1 MAHQQCSRFISHSA
15 QAFSTTSLAA
25 RAELPGAK
33 PHPPLVARGRVHIA
47 LLCKSYCSHP
57 VTFLLFKC
65 STRSH
70 FSEMNASCVTMMQ
83 ILFLQTCFRASN
95 MPSADALSRFAVGS
109 SSTKTGGRR
118 RRYAPRQPCGA
129 GRSIDFCPPARSRT
143 PLFFRLQTP

>member
-33 PHPPLVARGRVHIA
+33 PHPPLVASGRVHIA
-47 LLCKSYCSHP
+47 LLCKSYCGHP

-83 ILFLQTCFRASN
+83 ILSLRPASGLQTCPLRTLYRGLRWAHRARR
-95 MPSADALSRFAVGS
+95 P
-109 SSTKTGGRR
+109 GGHRR
-118 RRYAPRQPCGA
+118 KCAPARPCGA
-129 GRSIDFCPPARSRT
+129 DRWRDSCPPARSRT
-143 PLFFRLQTP
+143 PLFFRLRTP

>member
-33 PHPPLVARGRVHIA
+33 PHPPLVASGRVHIA
-47 LLCKSYCSHP
+47 LLCKSYCGHP

-83 ILFLQTCFRASN
+83 ILSLQTCFRASN
-95 MPSADALSRFAVGS
+95 MPSAEVLSRWARRARRP
-109 SSTKTGGRR
+109 GGHHRKC
-118 RRYAPRQPCGA
+118 APARPCGA
-129 GRSIDFCPPARSRT
+129 DRWRGFCPPARSRS
-143 PLFFRLQTP
+143 PLFFRLRTP

>member
-1 MAHQQCSRFISHSA
+1 MAHQQRSRFISHSA

-33 PHPPLVARGRVHIA
+33 PHPPLVASGRVHIA
-47 LLCKSYCSHP
+47 LLCKSYCGHP

-83 ILFLQTCFRASN
+83 ISSLQTCFRASN
-95 MPSADALSRFAVGS
+95 MPSAEALSRFAVGS
-109 SSTKTGGRR
+109 SSTKTG
-118 RRYAPRQPCGA
+118 
-129 GRSIDFCPPARSRT
+129 RSS
-143 PLFFRLQTP
+143 